1 MTEIKIRTAPRKRPA
16 VAAAGSLL
24 LLILLVMPAA
34 AMAAENFFPPRDET
48 AGQVLPGSCS
58 GNCCPPT
65 TNVCLD
71 DWQLQTTSDWIISD
85 GTNYTEYIQ
94 ISISNCTAGCSHTLG
109 NCRPDNFTQG
119 IILLAFIAFT
129 AALIYFSPMFGPLGY
144 LIQAVII
151 IAGLALA
158 TFMDVFV
165 QSRWFFVAYT
175 FGVAVFIMWRNFFQ
189 KDEESESGDDSA

>member
-1 MTEIKIRTAPRKRPA
+1 MTQSRPRTAPRY
-16 VAAAGSLL
+16 VAGSLL
-24 LLILLVMPAA
+24 LFLLIMPAA

-48 AGQVLPGSCS
+48 VGQVLPGSCS

-94 ISISNCTAGCSHTLG
+94 VTISNCTAGCSHTLG

-119 IILLAFIAFT
+119 IILLLFIAFT
-129 AALIYFSPMFGPLGY
+129 AALVYFGPMFGPLGY
-144 LIQAVII
+144 LIDAII
-151 IAGLALA
+151 IISGLALA
-158 TFMDVFV
+158 TFMDVFA
-165 QSRWFFVAYT
+165 QSKWIFVAYSLSI
-175 FGVAVFIMWRNFFQ
+175 AIFIMFRNFFQ
-189 KDEESESGDDSA
+189 KDEESESGDTSD